1 MHARPVGMPSFR
13 GTRGPEAPRGSRG
26 VAPTRRPGAWRGPGG
41 PGGAGGAG
49 GAGGFGGGA
58 VLFPHLLADLPRE
71 GEGGRP
77 GGHDA
82 VLIEVG
88 NVDLDAGVV
97 LAADDAVGP
106 GAVRRRCLRQSS
118 ALQIHWPRQKR
129 PDLSL
134 LPKGWGWDREPG
146 GPGAPSLH
154 RVHPRLQPRALA
166 AATRSCG
173 PAPRHFPRGPP
184 PIAPGLPLSPPGC
197 GEACAR
203 ARGGGGRAAGVAE
216 PRTPQPPPPQRPA
229 AETRAG
235 GRPPGGGGGR
245 DEVRRPGGGEGRDR
259 TAAGPVMPGGG
270 RRGRAARGGR
280 GTGGGGGG
288 RGRAGGGAHHFRGM

>member
-1 MHARPVGMPSFR
+1 MRAGQSACPVSEARAVLRRRAAPGGWP
-13 GTRGPEAPRGSRG
+13 PRGAQAHGGGLGGQGGRG
-26 VAPTRRPGAWRGPGG
+26 GREGSGR
-41 PGGAGGAG
+41 
-49 GAGGFGGGA
+49 GA

-77 GGHDA
+77 GGHDT

-203 ARGGGGRAAGVAE
+203 ARGGGG
-216 PRTPQPPPPQRPA
+216 
-229 AETRAG
+229 
-235 GRPPGGGGGR
+235 
-245 DEVRRPGGGEGRDR
+245 
-259 TAAGPVMPGGG
+259 
-270 RRGRAARGGR
+270 
-280 GTGGGGGG
+280 
-288 RGRAGGGAHHFRGM
+288 